1 MTGVQ
6 TCALPICLI
15 RGPVKIFLPLGF
27 ALLTAQGVSEVI
39 KRIAMLTG
47 HMKADSHYERPLQ

>member
-1 MTGVQ
+1 MKRFIPV
-6 TCALPICLI
+6 ALAVVACS
-15 RGPVKIFLPLGF
+15 